1 MLTNQ
6 TDRDQKVSQLTVA
19 IIGGGFTGATLAAQ
33 LLHMSGGSISVVL
46 IEKGAR
52 LGCGV
57 AYSTKCME
65 HLLNVRAK
73 NMSAYADDPE
83 HFLRWARL
91 NHARDA
97 SPDDY
102 LPRPLYGHYIA
113 SVLQQAIERHPGHF
127 EHVQDEAEA
136 VSIVRVSETAEI
148 ETAEIRLRSGRTL
161 IADKVVIALGNFPP
175 GDPRLPGR
183 TPHSLRYV
191 SNSWKASA
199 LGDVSGEKSVLLVG
213 SGLTSVD
220 VAIALRER
228 GFRGAIHILSRHAL
242 LPQAH
247 KATAPWPPFWTEQ
260 SPRTIRG
267 LLRLIRTQV
276 KAAEESGSGWRAVMD
291 SLRPFTQE
299 IWSSLS
305 FSERRRFLRH
315 VRPYWDVH
323 RHRIAPTVG
332 ARIASQ
338 IQDGEVELHAGRITG
353 YSEDVDGVEV
363 TYRPRESGQLQ
374 RLRVDRVINCTG
386 PESDCRK
393 TDDPLLTNLM
403 REKLARPDPLFL
415 GLDVS
420 PDGGLI
426 DAYGGV
432 SDLCYAIGPIR
443 KGSLWETIAVPEL
456 RAQVFEL
463 SRLLLSARE
472 ERRPKSEKI
481 HEAQGLEPI
490 VVFPHQREGGGIYF
504 EQFYLG
510 CLAHA
515 SYLLGSE
522 GEAVV
527 VDPQRDVDIY
537 LKAAERHGLRIHH
550 IFETH
555 LHADFVSGHQE
566 LAARTGAKIYI
577 GPNGHATVPHVE
589 VRDDFEL
596 RVGNMRIKVL
606 ETPGHTPESIC
617 LVVTDEEKSPNPW
630 AVLTGDT
637 LFLGDVGR
645 PDLPKTH
652 APEVLAGMLY
662 DSLHNKL
669 LKLTDNVIVYP
680 AHGAGSLCGRNMRA
694 ERSSTI
700 GTERLT
706 NYALQ
711 IENKEEFIRQLTTN
725 LPPRPEYFPQDAQI
739 NRTGAPALSEL
750 PGLKAVSP
758 RELQSLLNEKVIALD
773 VRSADEFASGHVPGS
788 INIPLSGQFASW
800 AGILLGLSSR
810 PVLIAASPEQL
821 SEARTRLARVGI
833 DDARGY
839 LQDGIEGWI
848 RAGLQLDELP
858 QIAVQQLRERFGA
871 DKFQL
876 LDVRRKPEWE
886 TGHIETAAW
895 WPLEE
900 FRKSLPQVDRSAPI
914 AVLCKGGYRSTIA
927 CSWLQREGF
936 RNVTNVIAGF
946 DAWEN
951 AQLPFVTEAPIAV

>member
-1 MLTNQ
+1 MPTNR
-6 TDRDQKVSQLTVA
+6 TNGNRKMSQFTVA

-33 LLHMSGGSISVVL
+33 LLRKSGGSVSVVL
-46 IEKGAR
+46 IERGAR
-52 LGCGV
+52 LGRGV
-57 AYSTKCME
+57 AYSTECAE
-65 HLLNVRAK
+65 HLLNVRAR
-73 NMSAYADDPE
+73 NMSAYPDDPE
-83 HFLRWARL
+83 HFLEWARL
-91 NHARDA
+91 NHNPGA

-102 LPRPLYGHYIA
+102 LPRPVFGQYVA
-113 SVLQQAIERHPGHF
+113 SVLQQEIERYPGQV
-127 EHVQDEAEA
+127 EHVQDEA
-136 VSIVRVSETAEI
+136 VSIAHNG
-148 ETAEIRLRSGRTL
+148 ETAEIRLRSGYTL
-161 IADKVVIALGNFPP
+161 FADKVVIALGNFPP

-183 TPHSLRYV
+183 TQHSLRYV
-191 SNSWKASA
+191 SNPWKASA
-199 LGDVSGEKSVLLVG
+199 LGDVSRDQSVLLVG

-220 VAIALRER
+220 VAITLRAR
-228 GFRGAIHILSRHAL
+228 GFRGTIHILSRHGL
-242 LPQAH
+242 LPQTH
-247 KATAPWPPFWTEQ
+247 KATAPWPPFWTGK
-260 SPRTIRG
+260 SRRTVRG

-276 KAAEESGSGWRAVMD
+276 EAAEKAGSGWRAVLD

-299 IWSSLS
+299 IWGSLS
-305 FSERRRFLRH
+305 FKERRCFLRH

-323 RHRIAPTVG
+323 RHRVAPAIGSTL
-332 ARIASQ
+332 AAQ
-338 IQDGEVELHAGRITG
+338 IQGGQIEIHAGRIKA
-353 YSEDVDGVEV
+353 YAEDIDGVDV
-363 TYRPRESGQLQ
+363 TYLDRESGQVE
-374 RLRVDRVINCTG
+374 RLRVGRVINCTG

-393 TDDPLLTNLM
+393 VDDPLLADLM
-403 REKLARPDPLFL
+403 RQKLARPDPLFL

-420 PDGGLI
+420 PDGALI
-426 DAYGGV
+426 DAHGAP
-432 SDLCYAIGPIR
+432 SNLLYAIGPVR

-456 RAQVFEL
+456 RVQVSEL
-463 SRLLLSARE
+463 PRLLLPVRKAEPPKPEEYRQPPRREPIAVLPRQRGAGQQE
-472 ERRPKSEKI
+472 ER
-481 HEAQGLEPI
+481 
-490 VVFPHQREGGGIYF
+490 GIYF

-515 SYLLGSE
+515 SYLLASE

-537 LKAAERHGLRIHH
+537 LKAAEQHGVRIHH

-555 LHADFVSGHQE
+555 LHADFVSGHLE
-566 LAARTGAKIYI
+566 LAARTGARIYI
-577 GPNGHATVPHVE
+577 GPDGRATVPHSE
-589 VRDDFEL
+589 VREGFEL

-652 APEVLAGMLY
+652 APEVLASMLY

-669 LKLTDNVIVYP
+669 LKLADDVIVYP

-711 IENKEEFIRQLTTN
+711 IKNKEEFIQQLTTN

-739 NRTGAPALSEL
+739 NRAGAPALSEL
-750 PGLKAVSP
+750 PGLAAVSAQ
-758 RELQSLLNEKVIALD
+758 EMQSLLNEGVIALD

-788 INIPLSGQFASW
+788 INIQLSGQFASW

-810 PVLIAASPEQL
+810 PLLVATSLEQL
-821 SEARTRLARVGI
+821 SEARMRLARVGI

-839 LQDGIEGWI
+839 LQDGVEGWV
-848 RAGLQLDELP
+848 RAGLDLAELP
-858 QIAVQQLRERFGA
+858 QITVHQLREHFGA
-871 DKFQL
+871 DQFQL
-876 LDVRRKPEWE
+876 LDVRRRPEWE
-886 TGHIETAAW
+886 AGHIEAAAW
-895 WPLEE
+895 WPLED
-900 FRKSLPQVDRSAPI
+900 FKSPLPQVDRNAPI
-914 AVLCKGGYRSTIA
+914 AVHCKGGYRSMIA
-927 CSWLQREGF
+927 CSLLRREGF
-936 RNVTNVIAGF
+936 RNVVNVIGGF

-951 AQLPFVTEAPIAV
+951 ARLPFVTEVPVAV